1 MEVFKSHFEY
11 LSGTGFSWV
20 ASSNGHTPKG
30 AVIAGNTVTGEPL
43 AIGRAHH
50 EGSLTPGK
58 VSETSYLLRFDEKR
72 VCEWKFLSIC

>member
-1 MEVFKSHFEY
+1 MSHNGQEIFKSHFEY

-58 VSETSYLLRFDEKR
+58 VIMKLKS
-72 VCEWKFLSIC
+72 